1 MQRPIPVDI
10 IPSHVYLS
18 QEDQATLFGVGYPM
32 TILANHSQ
40 AGQFVYDETVEVFGR
55 LKRSVHMHVLG
66 PNWERSH
73 VEISPIE
80 AQFLG
85 LNLDEVKTGRLETAA
100 PCRLVGP
107 QGEVNIAHGMIVPS
121 PHLTMNLDEA
131 DRLNVRNG
139 EKVSM
144 LLIGENERVIDDVIV
159 RVHPT
164 FRLRVELHQG
174 YARDFWLTRPTHAR
188 LRT

>member
-1 MQRPIPVDI
+1 
-10 IPSHVYLS
+10 
-18 QEDQATLFGVGYPM
+18 
-32 TILANHSQ
+32 
-40 AGQFVYDETVEVFGR
+40 
-55 LKRSVHMHVLG
+55 
-66 PNWERSH
+66 
-73 VEISPIE
+73 
-80 AQFLG
+80 
-85 LNLDEVKTGRLETAA
+85 
-100 PCRLVGP
+100 
-107 QGEVNIAHGMIVPS
+107 
-121 PHLTMNLDEA
+121 MNLDEA